1 MIVVR
6 MPSRDGTNRP
16 ARLLNGIGHNMMVLV
31 CVAGGGG
38 NGSWWPHQQLIRRHD
53 CGAHLSLTHA
63 NVSFAKMRDEEYVI
77 KSPWTP
83 FIPIQ
88 HPAIIDCAAAA

>member
-31 CVAGGGG
+31 CVCVCVCVCVGVAGGGG
-38 NGSWWPHQQLIRRHD
+38 GRATVR
-53 CGAHLSLTHA
+53 GG
-63 NVSFAKMRDEEYVI
+63 
-77 KSPWTP
+77 
-83 FIPIQ
+83 PINN
-88 HPAIIDCAAAA
+88 